1 MRKPLL
7 AIAVLMIS
15 TIAAGADPTLRVAE
29 NDQPSVPPV
38 VITTE
43 PSEPAKPIEAKTPE
57 PTKAVEST
65 KAVEP
70 AKVVAE
76 PAKTAEPTPAAEAKP
91 AQPQKTKSR
100 VARQESAEQK
110 ARRIAAKYGV
120 YW

>member
-15 TIAAGADPTLRVAE
+15 TIAVDAGPYLRVAE
-29 NDQPSVPPV
+29 NDQPSAAPV

-43 PSEPAKPIEAKTPE
+43 PSEPAKPAEQKT
-57 PTKAVEST
+57 
-65 KAVEP
+65 
-70 AKVVAE
+70 AE
-76 PAKTAEPTPAAEAKP
+76 PAKAVDSTKAAAEPVKAAAEPTPAAEAKP
-91 AQPQKTKSR
+91 AQSPKAKAR
-100 VARQESAEQK
+100 VVRQESAEQK